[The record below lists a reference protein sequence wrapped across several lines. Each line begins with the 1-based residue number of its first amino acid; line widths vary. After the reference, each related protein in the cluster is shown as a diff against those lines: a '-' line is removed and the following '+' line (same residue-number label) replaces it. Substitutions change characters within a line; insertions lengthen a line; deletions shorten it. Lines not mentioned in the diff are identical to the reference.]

1 VRPPTTRGG
10 LLGKV
15 AQFARSPE
23 GKRMMRQA
31 TDYARSEKGKQ
42 QIAAARQ
49 RFSSTLAARR
59 KRPPAR

>member
-1 VRPPTTRGG
+1 VSPSPRGA

-31 TDYARSEKGKQ
+31 TDYARSEKGRQ

-49 RFSSTLAARR
+49 RFEAALAARR
-59 KRPPAR
+59 KRPPA